1 MNPQK
6 FSRIAESLRQ
16 YRRAELRDFMDDIG
30 DNAVET
36 LYVDPL
42 PGDAVLT
49 SVLSSNTTFLLG
61 RKGTG
66 KSTVFARAQSEL
78 RKKQNIIS
86 IYIDVK
92 SLYDTMQ
99 AADVISSVNEDVSID
114 AGVFRAHLLRKSFLG
129 SSLAEILKEIDK
141 TSESMSLLDKW
152 RGRNKSYSE
161 LRNNIE
167 KLESR
172 LKNVKLDSQEL
183 PILQQITTKWKT
195 RALKESAKTQSAKG
209 VAEASCTPTSAGF
222 SAATHASISDFD
234 KSLDDNEVYNE
245 YSDIVLRSFPFDSII
260 SEIKELVDECGL
272 ARLVIFFDDF
282 SELSFVDQRLFVD
295 IVLAPL
301 NNSSNESIKLK
312 VAGYPGRVY
321 FGKID
326 PSKVDTVSLDFSSL
340 YEASEVQTMEQAAT
354 NYASRLMHSRF
365 KAFGENVDDYFDD
378 SSSIDQHMRLLFETT
393 FNVPRLMG
401 ILLNIC
407 YLDRISK
414 GQKITASALRLAARK
429 HYENTIVK
437 YFDRLNRYALEPFE
451 NKLDRHNQ
459 SELIKTITQEAKRV
473 RSGISSGSVGGTY
486 FKDVSNP
493 PISHF
498 IVSPE
503 LSVIFQSLES
513 NFLLSRYKETRDKN
527 GKPVIVYAMFYGLS
541 EAERIAWGY
550 PVGREYRN
558 YFVQRCFDFSSAIH
572 EFLSQKQ
579 TIRCGSCMTCF
590 PLDQKPSIELYKWR
604 CPECSDGYCSIV
616 DLADDFA
623 QEVSNLSNHGALDPV
638 ELDILTA
645 LHDEDAEMKASEI
658 SALIDVTYQLVGKR
672 TSKLSD
678 IGLVKKER
686 KLTDGK
692 MRNQITERA
701 SNNYFGK

>member
-1 MNPQK
+1 MNPKK

-16 YRRAELRDFMDDIG
+16 YRRAELRDFMDEIG
-30 DNAVET
+30 ENAVDT

-86 IYIDVK
+86 IYVDVK

-99 AADVISSVNEDVSID
+99 ASDVVSGVVGDVTID
-114 AGVFRAHLLRKSFLG
+114 PGIFRAHLLRKSFLG

-141 TSESMSLLDKW
+141 TSEAMSLWDKW
-152 RGRNKSYSE
+152 RGHRKPYSE
-161 LRNNIE
+161 LRKNIE
-167 KLESR
+167 ALQSR
-172 LKNVKLDSQEL
+172 LKDVKLDSQEL
-183 PILQQITTKWKT
+183 PVLQQITTKWKA
-195 RALKESAKTQSAKG
+195 RAQKETGKTQSAG
-209 VAEASCTPTSAGF
+209 VKVEAGGMPANVGVNF
-222 SAATHASISDFD
+222 SGHASLSDFD

-245 YSDIVLRSFPFDSII
+245 YSDVVLRSFPFDSII
-260 SEIKELVDECGL
+260 SEIKELVEECGL

-282 SELSFVDQRLFVD
+282 SELSLVDQRLFVD

-312 VAGYPGRVY
+312 IAGYPGRVY

-326 PSKVDTVSLDFSSL
+326 PGKVDTVSLDFSSL
-340 YEASEVQTMEQAAT
+340 YEASEVQTMEHAAT
-354 NYASRLMHSRF
+354 DYASRLMRSRF
-365 KAFGENVDDYFDD
+365 EAFGEDVNDYFDD
-378 SSSIDQHMRLLFETT
+378 SISIEQHMRLLFETT

-401 ILLNIC
+401 ILLHVC
-407 YLDRISK
+407 YLDRVSK
-414 GQKITASALRLAARK
+414 GQKITAASLRLAARK

-473 RSGISSGSVGGTY
+473 RSGISSGTVGGTY
-486 FKDVSNP
+486 FKGVSNP

-503 LSVIFQSLES
+503 LSVIFQSLEA

-527 GKPVIVYAMFYGLS
+527 GKPVVVYAMFYGLS

-550 PVGREYRN
+550 PSGREYRN

-579 TIRCGSCMTCF
+579 TIRCGSCFTCF

-604 CPECSDGYCSIV
+604 CPECSDGHCSIV

-623 QEVSNLSNHGALDPV
+623 QEVSKLSNQKALDPV

-645 LHDEDAEMKASEI
+645 LHDEDEEMRASEI

-686 KLTDGK
+686 KLIDGK
-692 MRNQITERA
+692 MRSQITDRA
-701 SNNYFGK
+701 NNNYFGE